1 MRAVVLGISA
11 VIIVGAV
18 VTAPA
23 AAQAPAAQAPAAGA
37 PPSAEKKAPNS
48 FSGLKL
54 VDLKARKAET
64 TVSMK
69 LGEDAMTI
77 VDPAAKTEVAR
88 LSYSGTTASH
98 RVSSAPPPVAG
109 EPATAATQPMSAPMY
124 MGKTPHNWLT
134 LKSGSDT
141 IVLRVSEKVYAQLKD
156 ALASHNV
163 QVEEEK

>member
-11 VIIVGAV
+11 VIIVGALV
-18 VTAPA
+18 AAPA
-23 AAQAPAAQAPAAGA
+23 AAQAPPAGA

-77 VDPAAKTEVAR
+77 VDPAAKTEVAK

>member
-11 VIIVGAV
+11 VIIVGALAA
-18 VTAPA
+18 APA

-37 PPSAEKKAPNS
+37 TPSAEKKAPNS

-54 VDLKARKAET
+54 VDFKARKAET

-69 LGEDAMTI
+69 LGEDSMTI
-77 VDPAAKTEVAR
+77 TDPAAKTEVAK
-88 LSYSGTTASH
+88 LAYSGTTASH
-98 RVSSAPPPVAG
+98 RVSSAPPTVAG
-109 EPATAATQPMSAPMY
+109 EPAAAATQTMSAPMY

-134 LKSGSDT
+134 LKSGTDT
-141 IVLRVSEKVYAQLKD
+141 VVLRVSEKVYAQLKE

-163 QVEEEK
+163 QVQEEK